1 MFTMCQIG
9 INGTFRTECL
19 PNNNAK
25 LHCTEIRRK
34 GKKKKKKKKTKV
46 HIRLKAG
53 VLMAKEKG
61 WSESGQVS

>member
-34 GKKKKKKKKTKV
+34 KKNTNV